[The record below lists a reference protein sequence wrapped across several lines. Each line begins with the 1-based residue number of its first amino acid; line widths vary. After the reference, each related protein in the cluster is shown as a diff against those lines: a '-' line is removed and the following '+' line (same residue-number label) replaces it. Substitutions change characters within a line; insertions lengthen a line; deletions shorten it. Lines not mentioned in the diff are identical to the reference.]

1 MSFAQP
7 MFVPAFSMIVSGPSK
22 AGKTVFV
29 TKMVKY
35 VTELMEQ
42 PPVEILWCYSEI
54 QPGYKD
60 LLAIPNVKL
69 IEGIPDMDAL
79 KTDKN
84 RPKLLIFD
92 DMMASFEK
100 NSSLVTLFIRG
111 CHHWNLSCIHIVQ
124 NLYFGGLRT
133 ARINTNYLVLFKN
146 PADKSQINSLG
157 RQVFPGK
164 SKFFIDA
171 FESATTEPHSYLLI
185 DLTQTCPEIL
195 RLRCNIFP
203 GEHTAVYVPKV

>member
-7 MFVPAFSMIVSGPSK
+7 LLVPSFSMIVSGPSK

-29 TKMVKY
+29 TKLVKH
-35 VTELMEQ
+35 VAEMMEQ
-42 PPVEILWCYSEI
+42 PPAKILWCYSEI
-54 QPGYKD
+54 QPGYEE
-60 LLAIPNVKL
+60 LWALPNVQL
-69 IEGIPDMDAL
+69 IEGIPDMEEL
-79 KTDKN
+79 KADKN
-84 RPKLLIFD
+84 HPKLLIFD

-100 NSSLVTLFIRG
+100 NPSLVTLFIRG

-146 PADKSQINSLG
+146 PADKSQINNLG

-164 SKFFIDA
+164 SKYFIDA
-171 FESATTEPHSYLLI
+171 FDSATLEPYSYLLM
-185 DLTQTCPEIL
+185 DLSQTCPETL
-195 RLRCNIFP
+195 RLRSNIFP
-203 GEHTAVYVPKV
+203 GEHTGVYVPKV

>member
-1 MSFAQP
+1 MSFDQLL
-7 MFVPAFSMIVSGPSK
+7 FVPSFSMIVSGPSK

-29 TKMVKY
+29 TKFVKHMAK
-35 VTELMEQ
+35 LMEQ
-42 PPVEILWCYSEI
+42 PPAQIMWCYSEA

-60 LLAIPNVKL
+60 LMALPNVQMV
-69 IEGIPDMDAL
+69 EGIPDMAAL
-79 KTDKN
+79 KADKN
-84 RPKLLIFD
+84 IPKLLIFD
-92 DMMASFEK
+92 DMMSCFEK
-100 NSSLVTLFIRG
+100 NPSLVTLFIRG

-164 SKFFIDA
+164 SKYFIDA
-171 FESATTEPHSYLLI
+171 FDSATFEPYNYLLI
-185 DLTQTCPEIL
+185 DLTQTCPEVL

-203 GEHTAVYVPKV
+203 GEHTTVYVPKL